1 MDFAG
6 SGCVLEKSG
15 MAADLEASPVFTPTA
30 LNTGVTQW
38 LDDYQRGSFWSTVS
52 TASPGYHLLLDP
64 SVVPAVTLHV
74 PPAQGGTFFN
84 LNTNRPVGAVSG
96 DWFRRQ
102 LQGLLS
108 SLQVSPKTLAVF
120 VPYNTFVTEQNV
132 NDCLRDPDNC
142 PVAGGF
148 HSAAIGST
156 NPNAINTFAYAAY
169 EDAGTLSPYNQGTLP
184 LSHEILEWAAD
195 PFAHSSR
202 IQGQAAFLQNRAPAW
217 SSPYYFNFCATYL
230 EVADPLFGIGFL
242 AVPPDQHAL
251 ADGAFLSW
259 FARQSPSTG
268 IFGLYDMAG
277 LFSTYSM
284 AC

>member
-1 MDFAG
+1 M
-6 SGCVLEKSG
+6 
-15 MAADLEASPVFTPTA
+15 
-30 LNTGVTQW
+30 TQW

-52 TASPGYHLLLDP
+52 TANPGYHLLLDP
-64 SVVPAVTLHV
+64 SDVPAVTLHV

-102 LQGLLS
+102 LQALLN

-120 VPYNTFVTEQNV
+120 VPYNTFVTEQNP
-132 NDCLRDPDNC
+132 NDCIRNPDSC
-142 PVAGGF
+142 ATAAGH

-156 NPNAINTFAYAAY
+156 NPNTINTFAYAAY
-169 EDAGTLSPYNQGTLP
+169 LDAGTLSPYNWGTLP

-268 IFGLYDMAG
+268 IFGLYDIAG